1 MDTTVFIIIL
11 LATVM
16 HAIWNAMVKHHPDKV
31 IAVLAIVLGHIPLA
45 LLCIIYFPLPGKEA
59 LPYIIASVIAHQGY
73 QWYMINSYK
82 VGDYTNVYPIFRGFG
97 PLLATLISLIF
108 LGVVFKIATII
119 SILFICVGIMVLGL
133 FGSKDKNQF
142 EIIKYALLTGSFIS
156 LYSLIDGYGARV
168 SASSISYISFS
179 FLFSALLFPIILKL
193 NKHEDIISK
202 VFKDAKM
209 IFWVGGSISF
219 VIYVIVVWGF
229 TKAPIPL
236 VAALRETSIF
246 FSIFIG
252 YFFLKETINLK
263 KIISILLIVIGVIG
277 IKLF

>member
-108 LGVVFKIATII
+108 LGVVFKISTII

-193 NKHEDIISK
+193 NKHENIISK

>member
-1 MDTTVFIIIL
+1 MGYLVQKIKIKFRL
-11 LATVM
+11 L
-16 HAIWNAMVKHHPDKV
+16 
-31 IAVLAIVLGHIPLA
+31 
-45 LLCIIYFPLPGKEA
+45 
-59 LPYIIASVIAHQGY
+59 
-73 QWYMINSYK
+73 
-82 VGDYTNVYPIFRGFG
+82 
-97 PLLATLISLIF
+97 
-108 LGVVFKIATII
+108 
-119 SILFICVGIMVLGL
+119 SIL
-133 FGSKDKNQF
+133 
-142 EIIKYALLTGSFIS
+142 YLTGSFIG

-168 SASSISYISFS
+168 STSAISYISFS

-193 NKHEDIISK
+193 NKHENILSK

-219 VIYVIVVWGF
+219 IIYVIVVWGF

-252 YFFLKETINLK
+252 YFFLKENINLK
-263 KIISILLIVIGVIG
+263 KIISIALIVIGVIG

>member
-1 MDTTVFIIIL
+1 
-11 LATVM
+11 
-16 HAIWNAMVKHHPDKV
+16 
-31 IAVLAIVLGHIPLA
+31 
-45 LLCIIYFPLPGKEA
+45 
-59 LPYIIASVIAHQGY
+59 
-73 QWYMINSYK
+73 MINSYK
-82 VGDYTNVYPIFRGFG
+82 IGDYTNVYPIFRGFG
-97 PLLATLISLIF
+97 PLLATLISIIF
-108 LGVVFKIATII
+108 LGVVFKITTLI

-133 FGSKDKNQF
+133 FGSKNKNQID
-142 EIIKYALLTGSFIS
+142 IIKYALLTGSFIS

-168 SASSISYISFS
+168 STSAISYISFS
-179 FLFSALLFPIILKL
+179 FLFSALLFPVILKL
-193 NKHEDIISK
+193 NKHENIISR

-209 IFWVGGSISF
+209 IFWVGGFISF
-219 VIYVIVVWGF
+219 IIYVIVVWGF

-263 KIISILLIVIGVIG
+263 KIISILFIVVGVVG

>member
-45 LLCIIYFPLPGKEA
+45 LFCIIYFPLPQKES

-119 SILFICVGIMVLGL
+119 SILFISVGIMILGL

-193 NKHEDIISK
+193 NKHENIISK

-236 VAALRETSIF
+236 VAALRETSII

-252 YFFLKETINLK
+252 YFFLKEKINLK

>member
-45 LLCIIYFPLPGKEA
+45 LFCIIYFPLPGKEA

-97 PLLATLISLIF
+97 PLLATLISMIF

-168 SASSISYISFS
+168 STSAISYISFS
-179 FLFSALLFPIILKL
+179 FLFSALVFPIILKL
-193 NKHEDIISK
+193 NKHENIFSK

>member
-1 MDTTVFIIIL
+1 
-11 LATVM
+11 
-16 HAIWNAMVKHHPDKV
+16 MVKHHPDKA

-45 LLCIIYFPLPGKEA
+45 LICIFYFPLPGRDS
-59 LPYIIASVIAHQGY
+59 LPYIFASVLAHQGY

-97 PLLATLISLIF
+97 PLLATLISIIF
-108 LGVVFKIATII
+108 LGVVFKIATLV
-119 SILFICVGIMVLGL
+119 SILLICAGIMFLGL
-133 FGSKDKNQF
+133 FGSKNQNQI
-142 EIIKYALLTGSFIS
+142 EIIKYSLLTGSFIG

-168 SASSISYISFS
+168 STSAISYISFS
-179 FLFSALLFPIILKL
+179 FLFSALVFPIILKL
-193 NKHEDIISK
+193 NKHENIFSK

-219 VIYVIVVWGF
+219 IIYVIVVWGF

-263 KIISILLIVIGVIG
+263 KIISIVLIVIGVIG

>member
-73 QWYMINSYK
+73 QWYMISSYK

-119 SILFICVGIMVLGL
+119 SILFISVGIMVLGL

-193 NKHEDIISK
+193 NKHENIISK
-202 VFKDAKM
+202 VFKDAKI

>member
-1 MDTTVFIIIL
+1 MDTTIFIIIL

-31 IAVLAIVLGHIPLA
+31 IAVLAIVLGHIPLS
-45 LLCIIYFPLPGKEA
+45 LFCIIYFPLPGKEA
-59 LPYIIASVIAHQGY
+59 LPYIVASVIAHQGY

-82 VGDYTNVYPIFRGFG
+82 IGDYTNVYPIFRGFG
-97 PLLATLISLIF
+97 PLLATLISIIF
-108 LGVVFKIATII
+108 LGVVFKITTLI
-119 SILFICVGIMVLGL
+119 SILFICLGIIVLGL
-133 FGSKDKNQF
+133 FGSKNKNQI
-142 EIIKYALLTGSFIS
+142 EIIKYALITGSFIS
-156 LYSLIDGYGARV
+156 FYSLIDGYGARV
-168 SASSISYISFS
+168 STSAISYISFS

-193 NKHEDIISK
+193 NKHENIFSK
-202 VFKDAKM
+202 VFKDAKI

-252 YFFLKETINLK
+252 YFFLKETVNLK
-263 KIISILLIVIGVIG
+263 KIISILLIVIGVVG

>member
-16 HAIWNAMVKHHPDKV
+16 HAIWNAMVKHHPDKI

-97 PLLATLISLIF
+97 PLLATLISMIF

-193 NKHEDIISK
+193 NKHENIISK

-219 VIYVIVVWGF
+219 VIYLIVVWGF

>member
-97 PLLATLISLIF
+97 PLLATLISMIF

-179 FLFSALLFPIILKL
+179 FLYSALLFPIILKL
-193 NKHEDIISK
+193 NKHENIISK

>member
-168 SASSISYISFS
+168 STSAISYIRFS

-193 NKHEDIISK
+193 NKHENIISK

-252 YFFLKETINLK
+252 YFFLKEKITPI
-263 KIISILLIVIGVIG
+263 KIISIMLIIVGVAG
-277 IKLF
+277 IKLV

>member
-45 LLCIIYFPLPGKEA
+45 LFCLIYFPLPQKES

-119 SILFICVGIMVLGL
+119 SILFISVGIMILGL

-193 NKHEDIISK
+193 NKHENIISK

-236 VAALRETSIF
+236 VAALRETSII

-252 YFFLKETINLK
+252 YFFLKEKINLK

>member
-108 LGVVFKIATII
+108 LGVVFKVATII

-142 EIIKYALLTGSFIS
+142 EIIKYALFTGSFIS

-168 SASSISYISFS
+168 SASSTSYISFS

-193 NKHEDIISK
+193 NKHENIISK

>member
-45 LLCIIYFPLPGKEA
+45 LFCIIYFPLPGKEA

-193 NKHEDIISK
+193 NKHENIISK

>member
-179 FLFSALLFPIILKL
+179 FFFSALLFPIILKL
-193 NKHEDIISK
+193 NKHENIISK

>member
-1 MDTTVFIIIL
+1 MDSTVFFVIL
-11 LATVM
+11 LATIL
-16 HAIWNAMVKHHPDKV
+16 HAVWNAMVKHHPDKA
-31 IAVLAIVLGHIPLA
+31 IAVLALI
-45 LLCIIYFPLPGKEA
+45 CIFYFPLPGRES
-59 LPYIIASVIAHQGY
+59 LPYIIASVFAHQGY
-73 QWYMINSYK
+73 QWYMLNSYK

-97 PLLATLISLIF
+97 PLLATLISIIF
-108 LGVVFKIATII
+108 LGVVFKIPTLI
-119 SILFICVGIMVLGL
+119 SILLICAGIMLLGL
-133 FGSKDKNQF
+133 FGSKNKNQI
-142 EIIKYALLTGSFIS
+142 EIIKYSLLTGSFIG

-168 SASSISYISFS
+168 STSTISYISFS
-179 FLFSALLFPIILKL
+179 FLFSALLFPIILKI
-193 NKHEDIISK
+193 NKHENIFSK

-219 VIYVIVVWGF
+219 IIYVIVVWGF

-263 KIISILLIVIGVIG
+263 KIISIALIVIGVIG

>member
-31 IAVLAIVLGHIPLA
+31 IAVLAIVLGHIPMSLF
-45 LLCIIYFPLPGKEA
+45 CIIYFPLPGKEA
-59 LPYIIASVIAHQGY
+59 LPYIVASVIAHQGY

-82 VGDYTNVYPIFRGFG
+82 IGDYTNVYPIFRGFG
-97 PLLATLISLIF
+97 PLLATLISIIF
-108 LGVVFKIATII
+108 LGVVFKITTLI
-119 SILFICVGIMVLGL
+119 SILFICLGIMVLGL
-133 FGSKDKNQF
+133 FGSKNRNQI
-142 EIIKYALLTGSFIS
+142 EIIKYALMTGSFIS

-168 SASSISYISFS
+168 STSAISYISFS
-179 FLFSALLFPIILKL
+179 FLFSALLFPVILKL
-193 NKHEDIISK
+193 NKHKNIFSR
-202 VFKDAKM
+202 VFKDAKI
-209 IFWVGGSISF
+209 IFWVGGSLSF
-219 VIYVIVVWGF
+219 IIYVIVVWGF
-229 TKAPIPL
+229 TKAPIPI

-252 YFFLKETINLK
+252 YFFLKETVNLK
-263 KIISILLIVIGVIG
+263 KIISILLIVIGVVG

>member
-45 LLCIIYFPLPGKEA
+45 LFCIIYFPLPGKEA

-142 EIIKYALLTGSFIS
+142 KIIKYALLTGSFIS

-193 NKHEDIISK
+193 NKHENIISK

>member
-1 MDTTVFIIIL
+1 MDSTVFFVIL
-11 LATVM
+11 LATIL
-16 HAIWNAMVKHHPDKV
+16 HAVWNAMVKHHTDKA

-45 LLCIIYFPLPGKEA
+45 LICIFYFPLPGKES

-97 PLLATLISLIF
+97 PLLATLISMIF

-156 LYSLIDGYGARV
+156 LYSLIDGYGARI

-179 FLFSALLFPIILKL
+179 FLFSALLFPVILKI
-193 NKHEDIISK
+193 NKHENTISR
-202 VFKDAKM
+202 VFKDAKI
-209 IFWVGGSISF
+209 IFWVGGSLSF
-219 VIYVIVVWGF
+219 IIYVIVVWGF

-263 KIISILLIVIGVIG
+263 KIISILLIVIGVVG

>member
-193 NKHEDIISK
+193 NKHENIISK

-209 IFWVGGSISF
+209 IFWVGGSLSF
-219 VIYVIVVWGF
+219 IIYVIVVWGF

-246 FSIFIG
+246 FSLFIG

-263 KIISILLIVIGVIG
+263 KIISIMLIVIGVVG

>member
-1 MDTTVFIIIL
+1 MDTTVFFVIL
-11 LATVM
+11 LATIL
-16 HAIWNAMVKHHPDKV
+16 HAIWNAMVKHHPDKA

-45 LLCIIYFPLPGKEA
+45 LICIFYFPLPGKES
-59 LPYIIASVIAHQGY
+59 LPYIVASVLAHQGY
-73 QWYMINSYK
+73 QWYMLNSYK
-82 VGDYTNVYPIFRGFG
+82 VGVYTNVYPIFRGFG
-97 PLLATLISLIF
+97 PLLATLISIIF
-108 LGVVFKIATII
+108 LGVVFKIATLV
-119 SILFICVGIMVLGL
+119 SILLICAGIMFLGL
-133 FGSKDKNQF
+133 FGSKNQNQI
-142 EIIKYALLTGSFIS
+142 EIIKYSLLTGSFIG

-168 SASSISYISFS
+168 SVSAISYISFS
-179 FLFSALLFPIILKL
+179 FLFSALFFPIILKL
-193 NKHEDIISK
+193 NKHENIFSK

-219 VIYVIVVWGF
+219 IIYVIVVWGF

-263 KIISILLIVIGVIG
+263 KIISIVLIVIGVVG

>member
-193 NKHEDIISK
+193 NKHENIISK

-219 VIYVIVVWGF
+219 IIYVIVVWGF

>member
-1 MDTTVFIIIL
+1 MDTTIFIIIL

-31 IAVLAIVLGHIPLA
+31 IAVLAIVLGHIPLS
-45 LLCIIYFPLPGKEA
+45 LFCIIYFPLPGKEA
-59 LPYIIASVIAHQGY
+59 LPYIVASVIAHQGY

-82 VGDYTNVYPIFRGFG
+82 IGDYTNVYPIFRGFG
-97 PLLATLISLIF
+97 PLLATLISIIF
-108 LGVVFKIATII
+108 LGVVFKITTLI
-119 SILFICVGIMVLGL
+119 SILFICLGIMLLGL
-133 FGSKDKNQF
+133 FGSKDKNQI
-142 EIIKYALLTGSFIS
+142 EIIKYSLLTGSFIG

-168 SASSISYISFS
+168 STSAISYISFS

-193 NKHEDIISK
+193 NKHENIFSK

-219 VIYVIVVWGF
+219 IIYVIVVWGF

-263 KIISILLIVIGVIG
+263 KIISIALIVIGVIG

>member
-45 LLCIIYFPLPGKEA
+45 LFCIIYFPLPGKEA
-59 LPYIIASVIAHQGY
+59 LPYIVASVIAHQGY

-193 NKHEDIISK
+193 NKHENIISK